1 MNILKRQDSLIFEI
15 IKLNLEKFIFISKV
29 FQSVM
34 ENYSEIYLILI
45 EQSRSSFNDEKQ
57 LILFVQD
64 QVFKKLEVTRI
75 ENVSYDLEILSLNL
89 ISNSVLALSNFKI
102 LEKVFSPA
110 TKKVEYKIDLNL
122 LSGLNKKLLSII
134 SENKHK
140 LGELSRVYGQETLN
154 NKYNSLNESKL

>member
-75 ENVSYDLEILSLNL
+75 EHVSYVHCVS
-89 ISNSVLALSNFKI
+89 
-102 LEKVFSPA
+102 
-110 TKKVEYKIDLNL
+110 
-122 LSGLNKKLLSII
+122 
-134 SENKHK
+134 
-140 LGELSRVYGQETLN
+140 
-154 NKYNSLNESKL
+154 